1 MVARERRDGRGG
13 RGGRV
18 PRFDRRVVVALVVIM
33 AASVVGHL
41 LVYPHLPD
49 VVPTHWNAAGVVDQR
64 SPKALSLVLDLLPL
78 PMAGLFWLVPRID
91 PNGGNFEDFWGFYQ
105 GFVVVLTVY
114 MCALSW
120 MTDLAALGVIPHE
133 GSGFV
138 GIAVPLGVG
147 LLFVWVGNYLPRV
160 RRNYTFGVRTSWALA
175 DERTW
180 QKSQRMGGITF
191 VIMGIALMA
200 LGLVSQAMP
209 GEVVF
214 AVLLAVVLGGSG
226 WTMLYSYLVWR
237 GGDR

>member
-1 MVARERRDGRGG
+1 
-13 RGGRV
+13 
-18 PRFDRRVVVALVVIM
+18 M
-33 AASVVGHL
+33 ATSR
-41 LVYPHLPD
+41 
-49 VVPTHWNAAGVVDQR
+49 T
-64 SPKALSLVLDLLPL
+64 
-78 PMAGLFWLVPRID
+78 
-91 PNGGNFEDFWGFYQ
+91 FWGFYQ
-105 GFVVVLTVY
+105 GFVVVLTVF

-120 MTDLAALGVIPHE
+120 MADLAALGVLPHE

-147 LLFVWVGNYLPRV
+147 LLFVWIGNYLPRV
-160 RRNYTFGVRTSWALA
+160 RRNYTFGVRTSWALE

-180 QKSQRMGGITF
+180 QKTQRMGGITF

-200 LGLVSQAMP
+200 LGLASQAMP

>member
-1 MVARERRDGRGG
+1 M
-13 RGGRV
+13 
-18 PRFDRRVVVALVVIM
+18 L
-33 AASVVGHL
+33 
-41 LVYPHLPD
+41 
-49 VVPTHWNAAGVVDQR
+49 
-64 SPKALSLVLDLLPL
+64 
-78 PMAGLFWLVPRID
+78 
-91 PNGGNFEDFWGFYQ
+91 
-105 GFVVVLTVY
+105 
-114 MCALSW
+114 
-120 MTDLAALGVIPHE
+120 PHE

-147 LLFVWVGNYLPRV
+147 LLFVWIGNYLPRV

-191 VIMGIALMA
+191 VVMGIALMA

-214 AVLLAVVLGGSG
+214 AVLLAVVLGGGG